1 MTEADEA
8 RIAEAIR
15 NLIRAQKASCPLHAA
30 RAEAIAL
37 VMKQLLGQEVEI

>member
-15 NLIRAQKASCPLHAA
+15 NLIRAQKASRPLRAA

-37 VMKQLLGQEVEI
+37 VMEQLLGQEVEI

>member
-1 MTEADEA
+1 MTEADEV

-15 NLIRAQKASCPLHAA
+15 NLIRAHKAACPLHAA

-37 VMKQLLGQEVEI
+37 VTNQLLGQEVEI

>member
-15 NLIRAQKASCPLHAA
+15 NLIRAQKASRPLPAA
-30 RAEAIAL
+30 RAAAIAL

>member
-15 NLIRAQKASCPLHAA
+15 TLIRAQKAACPLHAA
-30 RAEAIAL
+30 RAEAITL
-37 VMKQLLGQEVEI
+37 VMKQLLGQEIEI

>member
-8 RIAEAIR
+8 RITEAIR
-15 NLIRAQKASCPLHAA
+15 NLICAQKAAAPLHAA

-37 VMKQLLGQEVEI
+37 VMKQWIGQEIEI